1 MRDIL
6 VTTLSIKI
14 KQVELGFFG
23 YSSMSNNHFQIANEV
38 SGANVNI
45 ITNGGQVQANGR
57 EVATKEYVDNLLRS
71 TINVLLTNL
80 GMEDTTLFPEA
91 ETLEEL

>member
-1 MRDIL
+1 MVVFRYFIADKTLIL
-6 VTTLSIKI
+6 C
-14 KQVELGFFG
+14 
-23 YSSMSNNHFQIANEV
+23 N

-45 ITNGGQVQANGR
+45 TTNGGQVQANGS

-71 TINVLLTNL
+71 TMNVLLTNL